1 MTPDGVRRGAAP
13 PAAPPAATPA
23 APADVP
29 LALRHE
35 LARKALHL
43 TSAVVPVV
51 YASGLIERRWL
62 AAFVLV
68 LLGVA
73 LAVELGRARS
83 ERLRAH
89 FTRAT
94 GALLRSHEHHRWSG
108 ATWLLAAFALAIL
121 LFPPMIAVAA
131 MWAVSIGDAGAAIVG
146 RTVGRHR
153 LPGLAKTV
161 EGSVACATLTLVGAR
176 LVARLDVGACVVAAL
191 VAAVA
196 EAPRRPFDDNVRV
209 ALAVGGG
216 ILLWRMAFS

>member
-1 MTPDGVRRGAAP
+1 VTTPP
-13 PAAPPAATPA
+13 

-43 TSAVVPVV
+43 TSAAVPVA
-51 YASGLIERRWL
+51 YASGLIQRRWL
-62 AAFVLV
+62 AAFVV
-68 LLGVA
+68 ALLGVA
-73 LAVELGRARS
+73 LAVELGRSRS

-94 GALLRSHEHHRWSG
+94 GSLLRAHEHHRWSG
-108 ATWLLAAFALAIL
+108 ATWLLAAFAIAIL
-121 LFPPMIAVAA
+121 LFPPAIAVAA
-131 MWAVSIGDAGAAIVG
+131 MWAVSIGDAGAAVVG
-146 RTVGRHR
+146 RAVGRHR
-153 LPGLAKTV
+153 IGGLSKTI
-161 EGSVACATLTLVGAR
+161 EGSAACAALTFAGAR
-176 LVARLDVGACVVAAL
+176 LVARLDLGACVVAAL
-191 VAAVA
+191 AAAVA